1 MSVSKPGIS
10 VCWLRRDLRL
20 HDNAALFH
28 ALQSGFPVL
37 PVFIFDDAILNQLDD
52 KADKR
57 VDLIYQMLE
66 NIQQK
71 LQTSEASI
79 RIFHGS
85 VKQAF
90 ETLTSEYDLKKVFCN
105 RDYEPYALQRDAEI
119 RDFLNSKNIE
129 FHSYKDQVIF
139 EWNEVLKADGTPYTV
154 FTPYSRVW
162 KKQLSEIQIPAY
174 PSEKYFAGFYKS
186 DKKFQFPK
194 LEEIGFQKTGVQFQE
209 P

>member
-1 MSVSKPGIS
+1 MTVSKPGIS

-28 ALQSGFPVL
+28 ALKSGFPVL
-37 PVFIFDDAILNQLDD
+37 PVFIFDEAILNQLDD

-71 LQTSEASI
+71 LQATEGSI
-79 RIFHGS
+79 RIFHGT

-90 ETLTSEYDLKKVFCN
+90 ETLTSEYDLQKVFCN

-119 RDFLNSKNIE
+119 RAFLNAKNIE
-129 FHSYKDQVIF
+129 FHSYKDQVVF
-139 EWNEVLKADGTPYTV
+139 EWNEVLKADGT
-154 FTPYSRVW
+154 
-162 KKQLSEIQIPAY
+162 A
-174 PSEKYFAGFYKS
+174 
-186 DKKFQFPK
+186 
-194 LEEIGFQKTGVQFQE
+194 
-209 P
+209 

>member
-1 MSVSKPGIS
+1 MSVSKNPEFQYAG
-10 VCWLRRDLRL
+10 C
-20 HDNAALFH
+20 AAICAYTTMQLCFMPCKADFLCFLCLFSTM
-28 ALQSGFPVL
+28 QF
-37 PVFIFDDAILNQLDD
+37 NQLDD

-105 RDYEPYALQRDAEI
+105 RDYEPLR
-119 RDFLNSKNIE
+119 
-129 FHSYKDQVIF
+129 
-139 EWNEVLKADGTPYTV
+139 
-154 FTPYSRVW
+154 
-162 KKQLSEIQIPAY
+162 
-174 PSEKYFAGFYKS
+174 FA
-186 DKKFQFPK
+186 
-194 LEEIGFQKTGVQFQE
+194 T
-209 P
+209 

>member
-57 VDLIYQMLE
+57 VVLIYQMLE

-90 ETLTSEYDLKKVFCN
+90 ESLTSEYDLQKVFCN

-119 RDFLNSKNIE
+119 RDFLNSKNIQKNNGKR
-129 FHSYKDQVIF
+129 YKWF
-139 EWNEVLKADGTPYTV
+139 
-154 FTPYSRVW
+154 
-162 KKQLSEIQIPAY
+162 
-174 PSEKYFAGFYKS
+174 
-186 DKKFQFPK
+186 
-194 LEEIGFQKTGVQFQE
+194 IGEMVS
-209 P
+209 